1 MNSKERVLTAI
12 AHAEP
17 DRVPMDFAG
26 RDEITARL
34 LKHFGT
40 TERESLLQALHVD
53 FRWADAP
60 YVGPRLHPEIAGL
73 SVNPEW
79 GTRWRW
85 VPNETSGY
93 YEAVAS
99 PLQNA
104 TMDDV
109 ENFVFPDPDDY
120 DYDIAVEQARQHSD
134 YAVCI
139 GSGANASIIC
149 EVANYTS
156 MEQVFCD
163 IADEDEVFLRFT
175 DRLLAARLAIFERT
189 LEATKGWADIAFIG
203 EDLGSQRGPLV
214 GPAAFEKIFKP
225 RHQIFID
232 AAKAHDLPVMM
243 HACGSMSWAYG
254 DYADMG
260 VNVFDAVQPEA
271 KDMEPQWLKETFGD
285 RLAFHGMMSTTG
297 PLLTGTPNETEAM
310 VRRTLEIMKP
320 GGGYCLS
327 PTHLIQDDTP
337 TENVIRMYEA
347 GLKYGVYS

>member
-12 AHAEP
+12 AHVEP
-17 DRVPMDFAG
+17 DRVPMDFSG
-26 RDEITARL
+26 RDEITSRL
-34 LKHFGT
+34 LKHFQT
-40 TERESLLQALHVD
+40 TDPEALRQALNID
-53 FRWADAP
+53 FRWANAP
-60 YVGPRLHPEIAGL
+60 YVGPQLYPEEPGL
-73 SVNPEW
+73 LVDHAW

-85 VPNETSGY
+85 VPNESSGY
-93 YEAVAS
+93 YEAVGSLA
-99 PLQNA
+99 QDA
-104 TMDDV
+104 TMEDV
-109 ENFVFPDPDDY
+109 ENFAFPDPDDY
-120 DYDIAVEQARQHSD
+120 DYDEAVAEAKQYSD
-134 YAVCI
+134 YAVCVGG
-139 GSGANASIIC
+139 GSDASIIC

-156 MEQVFCD
+156 MEEVFYG

-175 DRLLAARLAIFERT
+175 DRLLAARLAIFERK

-214 GPAAFEKIFKP
+214 SRAAFETIFKP
-225 RHQIFID
+225 RHQLFID
-232 AAKAHDLPVMM
+232 AAKAYDLPVMM

-271 KDMEPQWLKETFGD
+271 KDMDPQWLKETFGD

-297 PLLTGTPNETEAM
+297 PLLTGTADETEAM
-310 VRRTLEIMKP
+310 VRKTLKIMKP

-347 GLKYGVYS
+347 GLKYGG